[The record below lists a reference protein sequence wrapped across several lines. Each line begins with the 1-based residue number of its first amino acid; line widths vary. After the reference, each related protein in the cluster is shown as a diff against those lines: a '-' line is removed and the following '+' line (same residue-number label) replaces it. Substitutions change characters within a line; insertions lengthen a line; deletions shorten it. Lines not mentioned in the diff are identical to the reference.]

1 MIDSHAHVQSREFA
15 QDRDAMFQ
23 RALNVQVELIVCPGT
38 DAASSLAAVELARA
52 GYPVA
57 PTVGIHPGSV
67 DLVNASDW
75 ERVRD
80 LAPLPEVVAIGETG
94 LDYHYARGNRP
105 NQRASFLRHLNLAA
119 ELQLPVIVH
128 ARDAE
133 DDVLRAIADWR
144 GSDTSR
150 IAILHCFVA
159 DEDVAQRALGLG
171 CYLGVGGVLTYP
183 SAEACRR
190 SARLAPPDR
199 LLIETDSPYLSPQ
212 PERRQRNEPARVALV
227 AAELAKIRGLNVA
240 EIAAITTENARQ
252 VFSLAPIRTATAT
265 IRRAQ

>member
-23 RALNVQVELIVCPGT
+23 RALDAQVELIVCPGT
-38 DAASSLAAVELARA
+38 DAASSLAAIELARA
-52 GYPVA
+52 GHPVA

-67 DLVNASDW
+67 DLVEVSEWD
-75 ERVRD
+75 RIRD
-80 LAPLPEVVAIGETG
+80 LARQPEVVAIGETG
-94 LDYHYARGNRP
+94 LDYHYARGDRP

-119 ELQLPVIVH
+119 ELRLPVIVH

-133 DDVLRAIADWR
+133 DDVLRAITDWR
-144 GSDTSR
+144 GSDKSR
-150 IAILHCFVA
+150 FAILHCFVA

-171 CYLGVGGVLTYP
+171 CYLGFGGVLTYP

-190 SARLAPPDR
+190 SARITPLDR
-199 LLIETDSPYLSPQ
+199 LLIETDSPYLSPH

-227 AAELAKIRGLNVA
+227 AAELATIRGLNVE

-252 VFSLAPIRTATAT
+252 VFSLAPIHTTTATA
-265 IRRAQ
+265 RRTQ